1 MANDFGPGRTAGFSG
16 QLNAKPIGLQ
26 TQRQHRGLGGF
37 TRSLAALQGNEFA
50 SHARDLSAYS
60 DHYISRMP
68 FKLSK
73 LLEFSTMAS
82 KAGAGFQQQY
92 KRRGGNAHAPTR
104 VQSLLTPAR
113 NTPIMSSVAPS
124 MARCDMLPR

>member
-37 TRSLAALQGNEFA
+37 ARPLAAFEGNEFA

-82 KAGAGFQQQY
+82 KADPRFQQQY
-92 KRRGGNAHAPTR
+92 KPPRRHPPPPTTFR
-104 VQSLLTPAR
+104 
-113 NTPIMSSVAPS
+113 PS
-124 MARCDMLPR
+124 PPPP